1 MQKFN
6 NNKGFSLVELIIV
19 IAIMVALIAVMGPQ
33 YIKYVS
39 SSRDAVV
46 TQAAQ
51 DVLSVVKAEV
61 NLGTLSLKDQEKEGK
76 ITVAASNGNGH
87 IYVKLSPELQYNDN
101 GNTDFEAICGVDETK
116 TVKSNLV
123 YTITVTQ
130 TDISDHPK
138 LDKLEVEIQSTE
150 AEKTEKSE

>member
-101 GNTDFEAICGVDETK
+101 GNTDFESICGVDETK

-123 YTITVTQ
+123 YTITVTK
-130 TDISDHPK
+130 TDISAHP
-138 LDKLEVEIQSTE
+138 KLEVEIQSTE

>member
-1 MQKFN
+1 MRKF

-19 IAIMVALIAVMGPQ
+19 IAIMVALVAVMGPQ

-61 NLGTLSLKDQEKEGK
+61 NLGTLTLKDKETEGK
-76 ITVAASNGNGH
+76 IIVAASSGNGH
-87 IYVKLSPELQYNDN
+87 IDVTFSDELEYNDN
-101 GNTDFEAICGVDETK
+101 GNTDFKSICGVDESK
-116 TVKSNLV
+116 TVKSDLV
-123 YTITVTQ
+123 YTIKVTQ
-130 TDISDHPK
+130 TEISAHP
-138 LDKLEVEIQSTE
+138 KLEVEMESKE
-150 AEKTEKSE
+150 AEKAGE

>member
-61 NLGTLSLKDQEKEGK
+61 NLGTLSLKDPKPNAEGT

-87 IYVKLSPELQYNDN
+87 IYVKLSPKLQYNDN
-101 GNTDFEAICGVDETK
+101 GNTDFESICGVDETK
-116 TVKSNLV
+116 TVKSNLI

-130 TDISDHPK
+130 TDISAHP
-138 LDKLEVEIQSTE
+138 KLEVEIQSTE
-150 AEKTEKSE
+150 AEKSEKSE

>member
-130 TDISDHPK
+130 TDISAHP
-138 LDKLEVEIQSTE
+138 KLEVEIQSTE

>member
-101 GNTDFEAICGVDETK
+101 GNTDFESICGVDETK
-116 TVKSNLV
+116 TVKSNLI

-130 TDISDHPK
+130 TDISAHP
-138 LDKLEVEIQSTE
+138 KLEVEIQSTE

>member
-61 NLGTLSLKDQEKEGK
+61 NLGTLFLKDQEKEGK

-87 IYVKLSPELQYNDN
+87 IYVELSPELQYNDN

-130 TDISDHPK
+130 TDISPHP
-138 LDKLEVEIQSTE
+138 KLEVEVQSTK
-150 AEKTEKSE
+150 AEKSE

>member
-1 MQKFN
+1 LQKFN

-19 IAIMVALIAVMGPQ
+19 IAIMVALVAVMGPQ

-61 NLGTLSLKDQEKEGK
+61 NLGTLSLKDPKLNAEGT
-76 ITVAASNGNGH
+76 ITVAATNGNGH

-101 GNTDFEAICGVDETK
+101 GNTDFESICGVDESK

-130 TDISDHPK
+130 TDISAHP
-138 LDKLEVEIQSTE
+138 KLEVEIQSTE
-150 AEKTEKSE
+150 AEKSE

>member
-101 GNTDFEAICGVDETK
+101 GNTDFESICGVDETK

-130 TDISDHPK
+130 TDISAHP
-138 LDKLEVEIQSTE
+138 KLEVEIQSTE
-150 AEKTEKSE
+150 AKKAEKSE